1 MDVDVKFPSP
11 TPFLAR
17 SPVVDAA
24 PPPISATRKTAKHAS
39 GPSKKV
45 AVKTHTVQDGVV
57 AKPKQSKSR
66 NGMSDGLAV
75 QHSLLISAATCDSA
89 LSAIG
94 TNHCCR
100 IGCITCKKKRL
111 KCDETKPGCL
121 QCQKRSVTCEGY
133 KKDFKWRSF
142 EEAMFT
148 TKPATKARK
157 GKFDKLLKLSTALLT
172 VPASASFPSTSRT
185 PLPTEPPQ
193 ASPSHHSG
201 SSQNADDD
209 FRNHFLS
216 PIDIDQSDSY
226 HFMPRSQ
233 TTPDASPPFTSMPIE
248 QPMYTPIDDS
258 NLFYVQQLRDSFNDH
273 SLPEAHLT
281 QAISDFPMSEVQTS
295 RFPTKSPQLVN
306 ILLPGTD
313 LNQRSDPAEPRPA
326 QSPLPYQPNG
336 LSESLNT
343 NNMFIEDFDEEI
355 PRDMSRNTTAASQT
369 ISNSWSLRPDS
380 PVASDSSS
388 SSDSSDLVMY
398 SQPRLKP
405 TSPEMLLHHFD
416 HHTCG
421 ILSVKDGPSENPWR
435 TLVWPLAQDSPAL
448 AHAIYSMSALHGSK
462 GNRELTMGGVDH
474 ARKSMKELV
483 ANLNNM
489 HFDAGLATTLALAFS
504 ESWDEHSKS
513 GISHLRGARG
523 FVSNAVTNHKAL
535 TRAGISDA
543 RRTERLK
550 FLCNTYIYMDVLAR
564 LTSLEET
571 DHDVDHGY
579 FENIMSE
586 VNGPLDML
594 NEVDPLLGCAYT
606 LFPLIGRVAN
616 LVQKVRKTDTNS
628 ITLVSHATELKQLV
642 QQWAGPDA
650 MLFERPEDPT
660 SEVEHFIQTA
670 EAYRWATLLFLHQA
684 VPEVPSEPTLAL
696 AKRVLLFLARVPL
709 SSRATI
715 VQIFPLLAASCE
727 VVDEDDRTLVRKRW
741 KAMIERLQIRNVHK
755 CLEVVEEVWRRRD
768 EFESEK
774 AELAW
779 RRQAFRNG
787 SSTTSGASPMIGPG
801 KRKATTLDVMENDP
815 FFHGYSGPENAQSSS
830 NGPNVKRRLTVD
842 YMGRPVSLSTMPVE
856 ARLPPQMAF
865 TRRPSDLP
873 MQTIDHEYTVR
884 GRLHWLGVMKDN
896 NWEGM
901 IHPPCFFR

>member
-1 MDVDVKFPSP
+1 MRPNRAACSVRNEAS
-11 TPFLAR
+11 LAR
-17 SPVVDAA
+17 DIRRTSNGV
-24 PPPISATRKTAKHAS
+24 H
-39 GPSKKV
+39 SKKLCSLRSLPQKPEK
-45 AVKTHTVQDGVV
+45 VKV
-57 AKPKQSKSR
+57 
-66 NGMSDGLAV
+66 
-75 QHSLLISAATCDSA
+75 
-89 LSAIG
+89 
-94 TNHCCR
+94 
-100 IGCITCKKKRL
+100 
-111 KCDETKPGCL
+111 
-121 QCQKRSVTCEGY
+121 
-133 KKDFKWRSF
+133 
-142 EEAMFT
+142 
-148 TKPATKARK
+148 
-157 GKFDKLLKLSTALLT
+157 DKILEPSTDLLT
-172 VPASASFPSTSRT
+172 VSVSASFPSTSR
-185 PLPTEPPQ
+185 PSLAAEPSQ
-193 ASPSHHSG
+193 GSPSHHSS

-209 FRNHFLS
+209 FRNPLLS
-216 PIDIDQSDSY
+216 PIGIDQSDPY
-226 HFMPRSQ
+226 HFMRQSH

-248 QPMYTPIDDS
+248 QPMYTS
-258 NLFYVQQLRDSFNDH
+258 NENSNMFYVQKLRDSFNDH
-273 SLPEAHLT
+273 GLPEDHLPQT
-281 QAISDFPMSEVQTS
+281 ISEYPMSEFQTP
-295 RFPTKSPQLVN
+295 RFSSKSPQLSD
-306 ILLPGTD
+306 IRLPGTN
-313 LNQRSDPAEPRPA
+313 LKQRPDTGEPRRG
-326 QSPLPYQPNG
+326 QSPLPDRPNG
-336 LSESLNT
+336 HPESLVTSNI
-343 NNMFIEDFDEEI
+343 FVEDFDEEI
-355 PRDMSRNTTAASQT
+355 PRDMSQNATATSQAMP
-369 ISNSWSLRPDS
+369 NCWSLRPDS

-388 SSDSSDLVMY
+388 SSDSSDLIMY
-398 SQPRLKP
+398 TQPRMKP
-405 TSPEMLLHHFD
+405 TSPEMLFHHFN

-489 HFDAGLATTLALAFS
+489 HVDVGLATTLALAFS

-523 FVSNAVTNHKAL
+523 FVSNAVINHKAL
-535 TRAGISDA
+535 KLAGVSDA

-571 DHDVDHGY
+571 DHDLDHGY
-579 FENIMSE
+579 FEDIIST
-586 VNGPLDML
+586 VNEPSDML

-616 LVQKVRKTDTNS
+616 LVQRVRKTDNNS
-628 ITLVSHATELKQLV
+628 ITLVSQATELKQLV

-650 MLFERPEDPT
+650 TLFEIPEDPT

-670 EAYRWATLLFLHQA
+670 EAYRWATLLLLHQA

-696 AKRVLLFLARVPL
+696 AKRILLFLARVPL

-741 KAMIERLQIRNVHK
+741 RAMIERLQIRNVHK

-768 EFESEK
+768 EFEREK

-787 SSTTSGASPMIGPG
+787 SSTTSGASSMIGPG
-801 KRKATTLDVMENDP
+801 KRKASALDIMENDALY
-815 FFHGYSGPENAQSSS
+815 HGYSGPDDMHGSN
-830 NGPNVKRRLTVD
+830 NGPNVKRRVTID
-842 YMGRPVSLSTMPVE
+842 YMGRPMSLNTMPME
-856 ARLPPQMAF
+856 AKLPLQMTF

-884 GRLHWLGVMKDN
+884 GRLHWLGVMKDH

-901 IHPPCFFR
+901 ALFVPFP